1 MKESKHSFGWKQL
14 LCVALAAALLIAG
27 GFGLKAM
34 LSRGS
39 ARNPEAAGNAPLAG
53 NGSQLDQNAGE
64 AGVTEP
70 SWNHLLG
77 KVDAEE
83 SRMNIYLTAFAQQG
97 IENLETDLDEDAE
110 LLRFV
115 FRYRTANDAKSV
127 LEQEENG
134 ETVRVLTL
142 DQVNETL
149 TKLLG
154 RTLSPDQEEYSVE
167 SDGKAVFRC
176 EYRDG
181 CFRQVSAD
189 FDTDEDILRVA
200 KVESYD
206 AETGALRFRVYKIL
220 PANWIDWEVHIGL
233 LPMIRF
239 DEFEG
244 DKRDIAAKIATG
256 DAVLREL
263 DGELR
268 LTEYVSEPVG

>member
-1 MKESKHSFGWKQL
+1 MVSYQSSGFSLEVDGA
-14 LCVALAAALLIAG
+14 VAGIVI
-27 GFGLKAM
+27 
-34 LSRGS
+34 
-39 ARNPEAAGNAPLAG
+39 
-53 NGSQLDQNAGE
+53 D
-64 AGVTEP
+64 GVT
-70 SWNHLLG
+70 
-77 KVDAEE
+77 VA
-83 SRMNIYLTAFAQQG
+83 R
-97 IENLETDLDEDAE
+97 LDMRSAVHQ
-110 LLRFV
+110 L
-115 FRYRTANDAKSV
+115 S
-127 LEQEENG
+127 ENG

-154 RTLSPDQEEYSVE
+154 RTLSPDQKEYSVE

-181 CFRQVSAD
+181 CFRQLSSD
-189 FDTDEDILRVA
+189 SDTDEDILRVA

-220 PANWIDWEVHIGL
+220 PANWVDWEVHIGL

-256 DAVLREL
+256 DAVLRKL

-268 LTEYVSEPVG
+268 LLEYVSEPVG